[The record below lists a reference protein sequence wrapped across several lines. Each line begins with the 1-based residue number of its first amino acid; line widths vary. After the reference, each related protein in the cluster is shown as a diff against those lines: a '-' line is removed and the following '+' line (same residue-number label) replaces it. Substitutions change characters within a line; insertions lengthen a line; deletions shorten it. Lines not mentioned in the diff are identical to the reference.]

1 MIVSSGFSCG
11 CSEWKGCMLAST
23 TLWTC
28 PRTDFRC
35 RTGFGLPGTFALF
48 VAVGVAF
55 SGSALAAD
63 RQEIED
69 HFRTGRYDE
78 CVRLID
84 EEIATGGWNEPL
96 RLLKIKSQLARGKYP
111 EALAS
116 LEEALTR
123 FPASISLH
131 LLGRD
136 VYRLNG
142 NDRDAGAE
150 LFTIDKLIQSGAR
163 RYATPEGFVTI
174 GRFFLIR
181 GTDARKVLDQFYDV
195 VTKQKPDFLDGYYA
209 TAELALEKEDYA
221 LAAETLRKAPKAAG
235 EDPRFHYLLAS
246 ALSAEDRAGSAKAL
260 GEALKINPHHG
271 DSLLLQADQLIDGER
286 YKEADQVLKRVLDI
300 NPLEARAWAYRA
312 VMAHLRGDHEG
323 EVSARSKALAQW
335 SSNPEVNHLIGRKL
349 SQKYRFAEGAALQ
362 KLVLGVDP
370 DYLPAKIQLCQDLL
384 RLGEETEG
392 WKLAAE
398 IFSTDGYNVVAYN
411 LITLRDRLAG
421 FQTLEGDGFVVRM
434 DKREADL
441 YGPRVLALLSR
452 ARKALCEKFG
462 VTISQPVIVE
472 IFPQRKEFAV
482 RTFGLPGADGLLGV
496 CFGRVIT
503 ANSPASQGDHPA
515 NWEAVLWHEFCHVV
529 TLSKTHN
536 KMPRW
541 LSEGISVH
549 EEGLEN
555 PAWGM
560 ALSPRFRAMILSDAL
575 TPLSQLSSAFLAP
588 KTGLHLQFAY
598 FESALAVDFLVQRCG
613 LPALKS
619 LLDDLGS
626 GISINE
632 SLPRRTKM
640 SLEQLD
646 KEFAQF
652 ARQRAE
658 KVAPGATW
666 EEPEDLAPDANSA
679 ALTAWLEKHP
689 QSFEGLRRLGT
700 RLVVEEKWQKAK
712 EVLERVKTLYP
723 EYVGPDNPYLLLAIV
738 FRRLSDPAAEHKV
751 LEELAMRDGDAV
763 TAYLRLM
770 ELDQLSGDWGGVAKN
785 GRRFLA
791 VNPLVATPHRQLAR
805 AAEHLGNRDD
815 ALTAYRAVALL
826 DDTDPAEVHYHL
838 AKLLREA
845 GKPREARLEVL
856 KSLEEAPRFREAH
869 QLLLELVE
877 HSSSAATSPPADSTP
892 KARKP

>member
-1 MIVSSGFSCG
+1 
-11 CSEWKGCMLAST
+11 MLASI
-23 TLWTC
+23 TLWGC
-28 PRTDFRC
+28 PRMDLRC
-35 RTGFGLPGTFALF
+35 RPCIGLLGTFTLF
-48 VAVGVAF
+48 FTLGLGCSDWAV
-55 SGSALAAD
+55 AAD
-63 RQEIED
+63 REEIEKL
-69 HFRTGRYDE
+69 FRTGRYDE
-78 CVRLID
+78 CLRLVD
-84 EEIATGGWNEPL
+84 DEIATDDGNELL
-96 RLLKIKSQLARGKYP
+96 RRLKIKSQLARGKYP

-116 LEEALTR
+116 FEEALTR

-142 NDRDAGAE
+142 NERDAGAE

-163 RYATPEGFVTI
+163 RYATAEGFVTI

-195 VTKQKPDFLDGYYA
+195 VTKQQPEFLDAYYA
-209 TAELALEKEDYA
+209 SAELALEKEDYA

-235 EDPRFHYLLAS
+235 QDPRFHYLLAR
-246 ALSAEDRAGSAKAL
+246 ALSAEDRAGCAKAL
-260 GEALKINPHHG
+260 AEALKINPFHG

-286 YKEADQVLKRVLDI
+286 YKEADQLLKRVLDV

-312 VMAHLRGDHEG
+312 VLAHLRGDQDG
-323 EVSARSKALAQW
+323 EVSARGRALAQW
-335 SSNPEVNHLIGRKL
+335 PSNPEVNHLIGRKL

-362 KLVLGVDP
+362 KLVLSVDP
-370 DYLPAKIQLCQDLL
+370 DFLPAKIQLCQDLL

-398 IFSTDGYNVVAYN
+398 IFSRDGYNVVAYN

-421 FQTLEGDGFVVRM
+421 FRTLEGDGFVVRM

-441 YGPRVLALLSR
+441 YGPLVLALLSR
-452 ARKALCEKFG
+452 ARKTLCEKYG
-462 VTISQPVIVE
+462 VSITEPVIVE
-472 IFPQRKEFAV
+472 IFPQHKEFAV

-503 ANSPASQGDHPA
+503 ANSPASQLDHPA

-549 EEGLEN
+549 EEGLED

-560 ALSPRFRAMILSDAL
+560 PLSPRFRAMILSDAL

-588 KTGLHLQFAY
+588 KTSLHLQFAY
-598 FESALAVDFLVQRCG
+598 FESALVVDFLVERFG
-613 LPALKS
+613 LPAVKG

-632 SLPRRTKM
+632 SLPRRTKKT
-640 SLEQLD
+640 LEELD

-666 EEPEDLAPDANSA
+666 EEPEDLPPDANSA
-679 ALTAWLEKHP
+679 AVTAWLEKHP
-689 QSFEGLRRLGT
+689 QSFEGLRRLGA

-712 EVLERVKTLYP
+712 EVLERVKALYP
-723 EYVGPDNPYLLLAIV
+723 GYVGPDNPYLLLAIV
-738 FRRLSDPAAEHKV
+738 FRRLADPAAEHKV
-751 LEELAMRDGDAV
+751 LEELAMRDGDAT

-770 ELDQLSGDWGGVAKN
+770 ELDQASGDWGGVAKN

-791 VNPLVATPHRQLAR
+791 VNPLVPTPHRQLAR
-805 AAEHLGNRDD
+805 AAEHLGNRDL

-826 DDTDPAEVHYHL
+826 DDTDPAEVHYRL

-845 GKPREARLEVL
+845 GKPQEARREVL
-856 KSLEEAPRFREAH
+856 RSLEEAPRFREAH

-877 HSSSAATSPPADSTP
+877 KIPSAATSPPAVSIP
-892 KARKP
+892 KDQKR

>member
-1 MIVSSGFSCG
+1 
-11 CSEWKGCMLAST
+11 MLAST
-23 TLWTC
+23 TLWNR
-28 PRTDFRC
+28 PRHDSRC
-35 RTGFGLPGTFALF
+35 RRGIGLLGTFALF
-48 VAVGVAF
+48 FTVGLGCSEWA
-55 SGSALAAD
+55 AAAD
-63 RQEIED
+63 REEIEKL
-69 HFRTGRYDE
+69 FRTGRYDE
-78 CVRLID
+78 CLRLVD
-84 EEIATGGWNEPL
+84 DEIAGDGWNEPL
-96 RLLKIKSQLARGKYP
+96 RHLKIKSQLARGKYP

-116 LEEALTR
+116 LEEAVTR
-123 FPASISLH
+123 FRASISLH

-163 RYATPEGFVTI
+163 RYATADGFVTI
-174 GRFFLIR
+174 GRYYLLR

-195 VTKQKPDFLDGYYA
+195 VTKQQPDFLEAHYA
-209 TAELALEKEDYA
+209 SAELALEKEDYA

-235 EDPRFHYLLAS
+235 EDPHFHYLLAR
-246 ALSAEDRAGSAKAL
+246 ALSGTDRAGTAKAL
-260 GEALKINPHHG
+260 AEALKINPRHS

-286 YKEADQVLKRVLDI
+286 YKEADQVLKQVLDV

-312 VMAHLRGDHEG
+312 VLAHLRGDQEG
-323 EVSARSKALAQW
+323 EASARSKALAQW
-335 SSNPEVNHLIGRKL
+335 PANPEVNHLIGRKL

-362 KLVLGVDP
+362 KLVLSADP
-370 DYLPAKIQLCQDLL
+370 DFLPAKIQLCQDLL

-398 IFSTDGYNVVAYN
+398 IFSRDGYNVVAYN

-421 FQTLEGDGFVVRM
+421 FQTLEGDGFIVRM

-452 ARKALCEKFG
+452 ARKTLCEKYG
-462 VTISQPVIVE
+462 VTISEPVIVE
-472 IFPQRKEFAV
+472 IFPQHKEFAV

-549 EEGLEN
+549 EEGLED

-560 ALSPRFRAMILSDAL
+560 ALDPRFRKMILSDAL
-575 TPLSQLSSAFLAP
+575 TPLSQLSSAFLGP
-588 KTGLHLQFAY
+588 KTSLHLQFAY
-598 FESALAVDFLVQRCG
+598 FESALVVDFLVQRFG
-613 LPALKS
+613 QPAMKG

-632 SLPRRTKM
+632 SLPRRAKM

-646 KEFAQF
+646 REFAQF

-666 EEPEDLAPDANSA
+666 EEPEDLPPDANSA
-679 ALTAWLEKHP
+679 AITAWLEKHP
-689 QSFEGLRRLGT
+689 QSFDGLRRLGM
-700 RLVVEEKWQKAK
+700 RLVVEEKWPKAK
-712 EVLERVKTLYP
+712 EILERIKALYP
-723 EYVGPDNPYLLLAIV
+723 GYVGPDNPYLLLAIV

-751 LEELAMRDGDAV
+751 LEELAMRDGDAI

-770 ELDQLSGDWGGVAKN
+770 ELDQASGDWRGVAKN

-791 VNPLVATPHRQLAR
+791 VNPLVPTPHRQLAR
-805 AAEHLGNRDD
+805 AAEHLGERDD

-826 DDTDPAEVHYHL
+826 DDTDPAEVHFHL

-845 GKPREARLEVL
+845 GKPQEARREVL
-856 KSLEEAPRFREAH
+856 RSLEEAPRFREAH
-869 QLLLELVE
+869 QLLLDLVE
-877 HSSSAATSPPADSTP
+877 HDSPATTSPASNSNP
-892 KARKP
+892 KVKSP